1 MNTKVAEGKLLGRIN
16 AKRLPEG
23 RDDAHFAKAK
33 ARSEFNTKTGKL
45 LGEALALAKDPE
57 R

>member
-1 MNTKVAEGKLLGRIN
+1 VNTKVAEGKLLGRIN

-45 LGEALALAKDPE
+45 LGEALA
-57 R
+57 